1 MQNAHDLD
9 ALRRHLGADR
19 IVLWGTS
26 YGSTLALAALK
37 EIEDSIAKVVLSS
50 VEGLNQ
56 AIKLPART
64 DECFDRL
71 QDAINSQ
78 PEAKAVYPDIKG
90 LMRRVH
96 AKLADQRNAGDNRS
110 VHGGK
115 ARSSKPRP
123 GSGLKAAQ
131 QIFSSSDVESGMARS
146 MTL

>member
-1 MQNAHDLD
+1 VQNAHDLD

-96 AKLADQRNAGDNRS
+96 AKLAVIDQFMEG
-110 VHGGK
+110 
-115 ARSSKPRP
+115 RP
-123 GSGLKAAQ
+123 AAASRDQGVGLKR
-131 QIFSSSDVESGMARS
+131 RS
-146 MTL
+146 KYFPHRMSNPAWLVR